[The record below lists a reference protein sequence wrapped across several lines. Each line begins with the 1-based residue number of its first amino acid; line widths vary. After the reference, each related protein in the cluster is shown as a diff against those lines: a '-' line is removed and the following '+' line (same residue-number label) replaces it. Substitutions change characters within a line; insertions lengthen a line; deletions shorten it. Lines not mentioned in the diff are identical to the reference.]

1 VGDPENPYDEL
12 MLLQRVSRA
21 FAHIYGNRQVYVIAD
36 CRGTYKVRRAESV
49 SRRYSRAARLF
60 RSRNTTRL
68 EDHKRSRLLS
78 VAAELVIEHV
88 SDSVAEGIMG
98 SHQSALSPLPQA
110 GRLPRRN

>member
-1 VGDPENPYDEL
+1 
-12 MLLQRVSRA
+12 
-21 FAHIYGNRQVYVIAD
+21 VIAD

-49 SRRYSRAARLF
+49 SRRYSRAARMF
-60 RSRNTTRL
+60 RSRKTTRL

-98 SHQSALSPLPQA
+98 SHRVCQSASPHSH
-110 GRLPRRN
+110 RLVGYLGEIKTGAMDDPK